1 MIKVKNVILVLYT
14 AYLFSLFVLI
24 ESAETYLIS
33 KLIFAITVAFSL
45 FVLLRKHRGIKM
57 SRPTVSICIFTLL
70 CFISCIYSQVPQVS
84 LEMSITMAQ
93 LSVMLVIFENTLRE
107 HLSVDTFVNI
117 ILIAGFAMCLLL
129 IAFYGFG
136 TYLEAIRG
144 NGRIGSDFEN
154 VNTIGG
160 SAAYVA
166 LACWYKVLYEKKKI
180 YLGVIL
186 VPVIIILG
194 AGSRTAILIALI
206 GIITMSICYVNSMK
220 GSKKIKYGLFAV
232 LVLIVILVLAPSFRQ
247 LSFLN
252 STFER
257 FDVMIASM
265 TGKTTQLGSTVYRIK
280 MIDVGWDMF
289 LYSPIWGN
297 GINGTRI
304 WLQSSGVP
312 YTVLHNN
319 YIELL
324 ADLGVLGFIAY
335 YYVYVWM
342 LKTLTK
348 RVVDIRIKG
357 LCFSLIAMML
367 VLDIGGVV
375 YYQQR
380 QYFLFS
386 AMIALCISGGLVKSG
401 QGRR

>member
-1 MIKVKNVILVLYT
+1 M
-14 AYLFSLFVLI
+14 
-24 ESAETYLIS
+24 
-33 KLIFAITVAFSL
+33 
-45 FVLLRKHRGIKM
+45 
-57 SRPTVSICIFTLL
+57 
-70 CFISCIYSQVPQVS
+70 
-84 LEMSITMAQ
+84 
-93 LSVMLVIFENTLRE
+93 
-107 HLSVDTFVNI
+107 
-117 ILIAGFAMCLLL
+117 
-129 IAFYGFG
+129 
-136 TYLEAIRG
+136 
-144 NGRIGSDFEN
+144 